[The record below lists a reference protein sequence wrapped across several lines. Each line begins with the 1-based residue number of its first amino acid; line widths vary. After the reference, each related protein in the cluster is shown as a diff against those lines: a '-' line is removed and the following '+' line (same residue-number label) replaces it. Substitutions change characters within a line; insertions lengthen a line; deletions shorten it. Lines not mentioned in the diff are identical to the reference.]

1 MTTTA
6 DFLNEGAKSY
16 IDALAAVEAFEGK
29 VRRVCK
35 DAYEKYKPELVS
47 KMGLKD
53 AVCKDHDNTDPAN
66 GSAELGV
73 LQSTKSG
80 REWFY
85 VYLKWDG
92 AKDGSPEISACVSLE
107 FIKRS
112 DRDDYARLLPR
123 TSSIKCDDDDDGYYL
138 WSHKNLT
145 DLSSCSETFYELLD
159 EWLACWPAG
168 RRLK

>member
-1 MTTTA
+1 MTTPA

-16 IDALAAVEAFEGK
+16 IDALTAVEAFEGK

-35 DAYEKYKPELVS
+35 EAYEKYKPELVS

-53 AVCKDHDNTDPAN
+53 AVCKDHNNKDPAN
-66 GSAELGV
+66 GCAELGI
-73 LQSTKSG
+73 LQSAKSG

-85 VYLKWDG
+85 VYVMWDG
-92 AKDGSPEISACVSLE
+92 TKEGAPEISACVSLE
-107 FIKRS
+107 FSKKD
-112 DRDDYARLLPR
+112 DRDDHAKSLPR
-123 TSSIKCDDDDDGYYL
+123 TSSITRGDDGNYL
-138 WSHKNLT
+138 WSHKNLS
-145 DLSSCSETFYELLD
+145 DLSSCPETFCKLLD